1 MKEIKS
7 ILSNIYTLEEINFLE
22 DGIKKLWIKY
32 KDIQEP
38 VNIKLTEKDV
48 VLITYGDQVFR
59 KGESKLQTLN
69 KLLLNKLK
77 DEISIVHILPF
88 YPSCSD
94 DGFSVIDYYQVDP
107 ELGEWKDVEAISD
120 NFKLLFDAVIN
131 HSSQDCEWFQK
142 FLDSDEEFSDF
153 YVEMDDPSAYINVV
167 RPRTSPLSHTYKSS
181 DGTKE
186 IWTTFSKEQVDLNF
200 KNPKVLLQIL
210 DLLLF
215 YISKGAQIIR
225 LDAVGFL
232 WKEKNTTCIH
242 LPQTHL
248 LIKVMRKV
256 IEKLPSSAMLLSE
269 TNVPHLENIS
279 YFGNGDEAHMVYN
292 FTLPPLLA
300 YSILSGDAKKL
311 SDWTKSLKLPYENV
325 CYFNFLASHDGIGV
339 RPVDHILNK
348 DELDILINSAKSN
361 GGKISYKSNPD
372 GGQSP
377 YEINCNY
384 FSLLKG
390 EECSEELGIRRS
402 IIAHAV
408 LLTMPGLPAIYF
420 HSMFGSENNIDGM
433 EQSGINRRI
442 NREKFNCDHL
452 NTLLDNLNSRQ
463 SIILEYLKKM
473 INVRKTDPAFNP
485 YGLFKADRPCKG
497 IFSLELTSIDG
508 NSKVKTFF
516 NLTDRKIDIPL
527 SYSESKID
535 LLSGNS
541 YLYNLELNPLEFV
554 WLKIKR

>member
-7 ILSNIYTLEEINFLE
+7 ILSGIYTPEEINFLE

-32 KDIQEP
+32 KNIHKP
-38 VNIKLTEKDV
+38 VDFNLTEKDV

-59 KGESKLQTLN
+59 KGEAKLQTLN

-77 DEISIVHILPF
+77 NEISIVHILPF
-88 YPSCSD
+88 FPSCSD
-94 DGFSVIDYYQVDP
+94 DGFSVVDYYQVDP
-107 ELGEWKDVEAISD
+107 ELGEWKDIEAISD

-131 HSSQDCEWFQK
+131 HSSQNCEWFRK
-142 FLDSDEEFSDF
+142 FLNNDEQYNEY
-153 YVEMDDPSAYINVV
+153 YVEIDNPSEYVSVI
-167 RPRTSPLSHTYKSS
+167 RPRTSPLSHTYKSNN
-181 DGTKE
+181 GTKE
-186 IWTTFSKEQVDLNF
+186 VWTTFSKEQVDLNF

-242 LPQTHL
+242 LPQTHS

-256 IEKLPSSAMLLSE
+256 IEKLPSSTMLLSE

-279 YFGNGDEAHMVYN
+279 YFGNGNEAHMVYN

-300 YSILSGDAKKL
+300 YSILSGDTEKL
-311 SDWTKSLKLPYENV
+311 SDWTQSLKLPYTNV

-348 DELDILINSAKSN
+348 DELDILISSAKSN

-372 GGQSP
+372 GKQSP

-390 EECSEELGIRRS
+390 DEGSEQLGIRRS

-408 LLTMPGLPAIYF
+408 LLVMPGLPAIYF
-420 HSMFGSENNIDGM
+420 HSMFGSENDIKGM
-433 EQSGINRRI
+433 QQSGINRRI
-442 NREKFNCDHL
+442 NRKKLECDHL
-452 NTLLDNLNSRQ
+452 NILLDNPNSRE
-463 SIILEYLKKM
+463 SIILENLKKM
-473 INVRKTDPAFNP
+473 VRVRKTEPAFNP
-485 YGLFKADRPCKG
+485 YALFKTNRSVKG
-497 IFSLELTSIDG
+497 IFSLERMSKDG
-508 NSKVKTFF
+508 NYKVKTFF
-516 NLTDRKIDIPL
+516 NLTDKKVNIPL
-527 SYSESKID
+527 NYSKGKMD
-535 LLSGNS
+535 LLSGRS
-541 YLYNLELNPLEFV
+541 YQHNLELNPLEFV
-554 WLKIKR
+554 WLKIK

>member
-7 ILSNIYTLEEINFLE
+7 ILSEIYSPEEINFLE

-32 KDIQEP
+32 KDIQ
-38 VNIKLTEKDV
+38 NSISFNLTEKDV

-59 KGESKLQTLN
+59 KGEAKLQTLN

-107 ELGEWKDVEAISD
+107 ELGEWKDIEAISD

-142 FLDSDEEFSDF
+142 FLDNDEEFSDF

-200 KNPKVLLQIL
+200 RNPKVFLQIL

-225 LDAVGFL
+225 LDAAGFL
-232 WKEKNTTCIH
+232 WKEKNTSCIH
-242 LPQTHL
+242 LQQTHS

-300 YSILSGDAKKL
+300 YSILSGDTKKL
-311 SDWTKSLKLPYENV
+311 SDWTQSLKLPYDNV

-348 DELDILINSAKSN
+348 YELDILIKSAKSN

-372 GGQSP
+372 GRQSP

-420 HSMFGSENNIDGM
+420 HSMFGSENDIDGM
-433 EQSGINRRI
+433 KQSGINRRI
-442 NREKFNCDHL
+442 NREKFNF
-452 NTLLDNLNSRQ
+452 DNLNALLDGPKSRE
-463 SIILEYLKKM
+463 SIILENLKKM
-473 INVRKTDPAFNP
+473 IRVRKTDPAFNP
-485 YGLFKADRPCKG
+485 YGFFKTERPGEG
-497 IFSLELTSIDG
+497 IFSLERISKDG

-516 NLTDRKIDIPL
+516 NLTDKRIDIPL
-527 SYSESKID
+527 NYSEAKID
-535 LLSGNS
+535 LLSGGS
-541 YLYNLELNPLEFV
+541 YRHNLELNSLEFV
-554 WLKIKR
+554 WLKIK